1 MNKDRFYIIYHYNH
15 KELPYMICDTIK
27 DVAKALGY
35 SDRMVKHGLD
45 KGYVFTMDNGLRFT
59 VKSWS
64 MNNLKGIE

>member
-27 DVAKALGY
+27 DVATALGY
-35 SDRMVKHGLD
+35 SDRMIKHGLD